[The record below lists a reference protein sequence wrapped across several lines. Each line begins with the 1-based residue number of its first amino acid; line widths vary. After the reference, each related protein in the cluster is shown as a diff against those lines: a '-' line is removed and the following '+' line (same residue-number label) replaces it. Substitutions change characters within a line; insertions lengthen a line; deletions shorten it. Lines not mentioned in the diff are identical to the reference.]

1 MSKMD
6 SLTKYKTQKF
16 GYESV
21 GLYWTILQGMGR
33 KVKYKT
39 EEEKRKAQLKW
50 SQNYYL
56 KNRQRVLDKAKQRYA
71 NKKSEQIKKEL
82 YGE

>member
-1 MSKMD
+1 
-6 SLTKYKTQKF
+6 
-16 GYESV
+16 
-21 GLYWTILQGMGR
+21 MGR

-39 EEEKRKAQLKW
+39 EKEKRDAQLKW

-56 KNRQRVLDKAKQRYA
+56 KNRQRVLDKARKRYL
-71 NKKSEQIKKEL
+71 NKKSEKLKKEL

>member
-1 MSKMD
+1 
-6 SLTKYKTQKF
+6 
-16 GYESV
+16 
-21 GLYWTILQGMGR
+21 MGR

-39 EEEKRKAQLKW
+39 EEERRQAQLKW

-56 KNRQRVLDKAKQRYA
+56 KNRQRVLDNARKRYL
-71 NKKSEQIKKEL
+71 NKKSEKLKKEL

>member
-1 MSKMD
+1 
-6 SLTKYKTQKF
+6 
-16 GYESV
+16 
-21 GLYWTILQGMGR
+21 MGR

-56 KNRQRVLDKAKQRYA
+56 KNRLKVLDRARKRYI
-71 NKKSEQIKKEL
+71 NKKSEKIKKEL

>member
-1 MSKMD
+1 MSDEEKIISFANNYFIYKKVRNID
-6 SLTKYKTQKF
+6 IVDANNILTN
-16 GYESV
+16 
-21 GLYWTILQGMGR
+21 
-33 KVKYKT
+33 KT

-56 KNRQRVLDKAKQRYA
+56 KNRQQVLDKARQRYI
-71 NKKSEQIKKEL
+71 NKKSEKIKKEL

>member
-1 MSKMD
+1 
-6 SLTKYKTQKF
+6 
-16 GYESV
+16 
-21 GLYWTILQGMGR
+21 MGR

-39 EEEKRKAQLKW
+39 EEEKRVAQLKW

-56 KNRQRVLDKAKQRYA
+56 KNRQRVLDNARKRYL
-71 NKKSEQIKKEL
+71 NKKSEKLKKEL

>member
-1 MSKMD
+1 
-6 SLTKYKTQKF
+6 
-16 GYESV
+16 
-21 GLYWTILQGMGR
+21 MGR

-56 KNRQRVLDKAKQRYA
+56 KNRQKVLDKARKRYI
-71 NKKSEQIKKEL
+71 NKKSEKIKKEL